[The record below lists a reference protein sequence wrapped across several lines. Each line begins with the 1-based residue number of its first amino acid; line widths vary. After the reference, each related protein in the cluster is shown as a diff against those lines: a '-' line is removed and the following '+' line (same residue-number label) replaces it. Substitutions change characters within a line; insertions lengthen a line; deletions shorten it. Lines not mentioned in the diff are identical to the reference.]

1 MPSFTSATQSK
12 LVVDDAYMQC
22 EQVAKTHYENFT
34 VASFFLPQN
43 KRNHLFA
50 IYAFCRLVDDLGDE
64 YDGNRMEALQV
75 CELELMKCYYGTPTH
90 PYMIALQ
97 NTINMF
103 NIPKEPFLKLIEA
116 NRMDQTNR
124 RYTCYENLE
133 LYCQHSAN
141 PVGHIVLH
149 VFGYHDEER
158 LRLSDYTCTALQLT
172 NFWQDVSKDF
182 KMDRIYIPLKDMY
195 HFGYSE
201 KDLAQG
207 ISNDNFR
214 NLMAFE
220 VQRTRVMFQ
229 KGIKLL
235 DTLDKNLKL
244 DVALFNVGAM
254 RILDAIEH
262 QKYDVLTHRPTL
274 TKTTKVWLSIITM
287 LKLKLLNR
295 I

>member
-1 MPSFTSATQSK
+1 MPSFSSATQAK
-12 LVVDDAYMQC
+12 LVVDDAYIQC

-34 VASFFLPQN
+34 VASFFLPQP
-43 KRNHLFA
+43 KRKHLFA

-64 YDGNRMEALQV
+64 YDGNRMEALEV
-75 CELELMKCYYGTPTH
+75 CETELMKCYYGTPIH

-97 NTINMF
+97 NTINVLD
-103 NIPKEPFLKLIEA
+103 IPREPFLKLIEA
-116 NRMDQTNR
+116 NRMDQSNQ
-124 RYTCYENLE
+124 RYTSYENLE
-133 LYCQHSAN
+133 MYCQHSAN

-149 VFGYHDEER
+149 VFGYRDEER

-172 NFWQDVSKDF
+172 NFWQDISKDF
-182 KMDRIYIPLKDMY
+182 KMNRIYIPLEDMY
-195 HFGYSE
+195 YFGYSE
-201 KDLAQG
+201 KDLAHG

-214 NLMAFE
+214 DLMAFE
-220 VQRTRVMFQ
+220 VQRTRDLFK

-244 DVALFNVGAM
+244 DVALFSIGGM
-254 RILDAIEH
+254 RILDAIER

-274 TKTTKVWLSIITM
+274 TKTTKVWLTITTL
-287 LKLKLLNR
+287 LKLKLFNK

>member
-1 MPSFTSATQSK
+1 
-12 LVVDDAYMQC
+12 
-22 EQVAKTHYENFT
+22 
-34 VASFFLPQN
+34 
-43 KRNHLFA
+43 
-50 IYAFCRLVDDLGDE
+50 
-64 YDGNRMEALQV
+64 
-75 CELELMKCYYGTPTH
+75 
-90 PYMIALQ
+90 
-97 NTINMF
+97 
-103 NIPKEPFLKLIEA
+103 
-116 NRMDQTNR
+116 MDQSIQ
-124 RYTCYENLE
+124 RYTSYENLE

-149 VFGYHDEER
+149 VFGYRDKER

-172 NFWQDVSKDF
+172 NFWQDISKDF
-182 KMDRIYIPLKDMY
+182 KMNRIYIPLEDMY

-220 VQRTRVMFQ
+220 VQRTRSLFQ

-235 DTLDKNLKL
+235 DSLDKNLKL
-244 DVALFNVGAM
+244 DVALFNIGAM
-254 RILDAIEH
+254 RILDDIER

-274 TKTTKVWLSIITM
+274 TKTTKIWLTITTL
-287 LKLKLLNR
+287 LKLKLFNK